1 MIHINL
7 LPKEYLKSKKSFS
20 VGKSGMYVVA
30 GVAAVVAMLIG
41 VTFWQIH
48 QIKVLDEG
56 IARANQRA
64 AMLRQDIQMVDA
76 LTDVKAKITERMQAV
91 ERLDRHRSAWVRLL
105 ENIAA
110 DIPEFVWLGK
120 FNEKVAPVKAGPA
133 APSQPHG
140 GEGAAKAASPAQAG
154 AGSVIDT
161 VSVRDVEIEGYAFT
175 LNAIA
180 AFMIKLMQSDY
191 FDQVELVK
199 SEEKKFNEDEKAY
212 LFTLSARA
220 HYLSDDDL
228 RNLAAKADQ
237 DAASASAPTEQ
248 QVVAPAATPA
258 SPNPQGLN

>member
-20 VGKSGMYVVA
+20 VGKSGMYVAA
-30 GVAAVVAMLIG
+30 GALAVVAMLVG

-48 QIKVLDEG
+48 QIKVLDDG

-110 DIPEFVWLGK
+110 DIPEFVWLGR
-120 FNEKVAPVKAGPA
+120 FNEKVAVTKPGTTPPPA
-133 APSQPHG
+133 
-140 GEGAAKAASPAQAG
+140 GEGADKKAAPAPAT
-154 AGSVIDT
+154 AGSVSDT

-180 AFMIKLMQSDY
+180 ALMIKLMQSDY

-228 RNLAAKADQ
+228 RNLAAKSEQ
-237 DAASASAPTEQ
+237 DAASASAPAPTEQ
-248 QVVAPAATPA
+248 QVVAPATTPA